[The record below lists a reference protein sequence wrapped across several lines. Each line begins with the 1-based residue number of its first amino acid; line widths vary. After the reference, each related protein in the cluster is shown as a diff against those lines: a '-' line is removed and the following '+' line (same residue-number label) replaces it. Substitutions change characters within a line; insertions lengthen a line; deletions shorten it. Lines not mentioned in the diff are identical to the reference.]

1 MKYLAF
7 ALIGALL
14 VAGCVGQDS
23 AGSGTGTTGGQQVSG
38 ASDTEAVDSALESID
53 TDTSGLE
60 TPDVDLDA
68 NLG

>member
-14 VAGCVGQDS
+14 VAGCVGQ
-23 AGSGTGTTGGQQVSG
+23 GGYGTGTTGGQQVSG

>member
-1 MKYLAF
+1 MKHLAF

-14 VAGCVGQDS
+14 VAGCVGQGS
-23 AGSGTGTTGGQQVSG
+23 AGSGTGTTDGQQVSG
-38 ASDTEAVDSALESID
+38 AADTAAVDSALESID